1 MLMKAT
7 FLGVAGVFLLSFSGC
22 SNVPTIDRF
31 FNNPPQTV
39 DTGSRYGSYL
49 AGRFA
54 GSVRDMRS
62 AAAFYERALDHDPE
76 NRVILER
83 AFLLEIADG
92 QFRKAAK
99 LAERIVEKDDK
110 NRLARLVLGL
120 RAFRQGAYAQAREH
134 LEKARNGPINTLV
147 RNLVTAWSYAAE
159 GQFDTALSVLDEASK
174 TTSLPN
180 VYAINRAFLNDF
192 GGRNE
197 EAIADYI
204 EALRLSNGRTLIIV
218 QGYGSLL
225 ERQGRAKE
233 AARLYADY
241 LLQSADDKVIGAE
254 LRRMDSGKLPEPII
268 TSANRGVANA
278 LFGPAAYLV
287 GERAID
293 LPIIYLQA
301 ALYIDPDF
309 VAARILSADLFEV
322 SRRWEDAI
330 AMFEYIPRAS
340 VYYSGARIQTAIN
353 FDRLD
358 RTDEAIDIFEQLIR
372 RDPNNY
378 DAMITMGDMLRMRS
392 RFPEAI
398 DAYDDALAIAGPL
411 EPEHWSLYYARG
423 VALEQSN
430 RWQEAEQDFL
440 KSLEISPNQP
450 LTLNYL
456 GYSWIDQGVKYDEA
470 MHLINQAVELSPG
483 DGFIVDSLGWGY
495 YKIGDYENAVI
506 QLERAVE
513 MQPDDPTINDH
524 LGDGYWRIGRR
535 IEARF
540 QWRMAL
546 SMEPED
552 DAVAEIER
560 KLEEGLDFS
569 PSREAMSPAIP

>member
-1 MLMKAT
+1 MLMKAI
-7 FLGVAGVFLLSFSGC
+7 FLGVAGVFMLSFSGC
-22 SNVPTIDRF
+22 GNMPAIDRL
-31 FNNPPQTV
+31 FNSSPQIV

-54 GSVRDMRS
+54 GSMRDMRN
-62 AAAFYERALDHDPE
+62 AATFYERALDHDPD

-83 AFLLEIADG
+83 AFLLEMADG
-92 QFRKAAK
+92 QFRKAAE
-99 LAERIVEKDDK
+99 LAERIVENDDK

-120 RAFRQGAYAQAREH
+120 QAFRQGAYAQAREH

-159 GQFDTALSVLDEASK
+159 GQFDTALSVLDGASK

-180 VYAINRAFLNDF
+180 VYVIHRAFLNDF
-192 GGRNE
+192 AGRNE
-197 EAIADYI
+197 QAIADYI
-204 EALRLSNGRTLIIV
+204 EALRISNGRTSIIV

-225 ERQGRAKE
+225 ARQGRVEE
-233 AARLYADY
+233 AARFYADY
-241 LLQSADDKVIGAE
+241 LLQSVDDRVISAE
-254 LRRMDSGKLPEPII
+254 LRRIDSGELPEPVI

-301 ALYIDPDF
+301 ALYVDPDF
-309 VAARILSADLFEV
+309 VAARILSADLFEA
-322 SRRWEDAI
+322 SQRWEDAI
-330 AMFEYIPRAS
+330 EMFGHIPRDS
-340 VYYSGARIQTAIN
+340 IYYSSARIQTAIN

-398 DAYDDALAIAGPL
+398 DAYDRALTIAGPL
-411 EPEHWSLYYARG
+411 DPEHWSLYYARG
-423 VALEQSN
+423 VALEQSD

-440 KSLEISPNQP
+440 KSLEISPNQS

-470 MHLINQAVELSPG
+470 MKLINQAVELSPG

-495 YKIGDYENAVI
+495 YKMGDYENAVI

-524 LGDGYWRIGRR
+524 LGDGYWHVGRR

-552 DAVAEIER
+552 DAVAEIAR